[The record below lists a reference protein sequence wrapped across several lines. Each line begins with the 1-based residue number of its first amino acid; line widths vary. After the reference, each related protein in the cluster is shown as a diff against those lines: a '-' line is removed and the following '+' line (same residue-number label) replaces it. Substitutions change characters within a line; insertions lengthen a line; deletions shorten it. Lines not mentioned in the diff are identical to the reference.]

1 MLKRKLFLSL
11 CTSLI
16 VLMAGCQ
23 PIIVPA
29 PSVTSDTASTPAST
43 TITTTA
49 ALTETA
55 MISETVTITE
65 TVTATAATG
74 PQLTVVVSSLRV
86 RSGPGAEYTVLGAAA
101 QGEQYP
107 ITGQAYGCQWFQVAH
122 PQFGEAWMSGGAQYV
137 TSDASCDQ
145 IPAAAIPAAPMAAPT
160 VAAPAPTATTA
171 AAAAPATAQE
181 QPTSTPAPTPASAPT
196 QSNDDPFPPE
206 LGCLLLQ
213 NQLGPE
219 LTFTFSGDNYNDTVK
234 VNSDQD
240 VPYCLPPGHY
250 RVTVDAPPPWAVINE
265 EFTIKAGDRVY
276 FPIRPQE

>member
-1 MLKRKLFLSL
+1 MLKSKLFLPL

-16 VLMAGCQ
+16 VLTAGCQ
-23 PIIVPA
+23 PIIIPNRPVA
-29 PSVTSDTASTPAST
+29 DDSASTTAST

-49 ALTETA
+49 AMTKTAMVSETVALTETA
-55 MISETVTITE
+55 D
-65 TVTATAATG
+65 TAATG

-86 RSGPGAEYTVLGAAA
+86 RSGPGTEYTVLGAAA

-107 ITGQAYGCQWFQVAH
+107 ITGQAYSCQWFQIAH
-122 PQFGEAWMSGGAQYV
+122 PQLGEAWMSGGAQYV
-137 TSDASCDQ
+137 ASDASCDQ
-145 IPAAAIPAAPMAAPT
+145 IPAAAIPAAPTAAPT

-171 AAAAPATAQE
+171 AAAPAPAQE
-181 QPTSTPAPTPASAPT
+181 QPTSTPAPTPTPAPA
-196 QSNDDPFPPE
+196 QSTDDPFPPE

-219 LTFTFSGDNYNDTVK
+219 LTFTFTGDNYNDVVK

-250 RVTVDAPPPWAVINE
+250 RVTVDAPPPWSVINE
-265 EFTIKAGDRVY
+265 EFTIKAGDRAY
-276 FPIRPQE
+276 FPIRPVE

>member
-1 MLKRKLFLSL
+1 MFKPKLFLSL

-16 VLMAGCQ
+16 VLTAGCQ
-23 PIIVPA
+23 PLIVPDT
-29 PSVTSDTASTPAST
+29 PGTGDTTVTTAST
-43 TITTTA
+43 TITNTA

-55 MISETVTITE
+55 MISETVAP
-65 TVTATAATG
+65 TATAADTAATG

-86 RSGPGAEYTVLGAAA
+86 RSGPGTEYTVLGAAA

-107 ITGQAYGCQWFQVAH
+107 ITGQAYSCQWFQVAH

-145 IPAAAIPAAPMAAPT
+145 IPEVAIPAAPTAAPT
-160 VAAPAPTATTA
+160 VAAPAPTATSA
-171 AAAAPATAQE
+171 SAAQE
-181 QPTSTPAPTPASAPT
+181 QPTSTPAPTPTPVPA
-196 QSNDDPFPPE
+196 QSSDDLFPPE

-219 LTFTFSGDNYNDTVK
+219 LTFTFTGDNYNDVVK
-234 VNSDQD
+234 VTSDQD

-250 RVTVDAPPPWAVINE
+250 RVTVDAPPPWSVINE
-265 EFTIKAGDRVY
+265 EFTIKAGDRAY